1 MIGAT
6 TLEEYRKY
14 IEKDA
19 ALERRFQPVTIEE
32 PSCDTALLILK
43 RLKAR
48 YEAYHKV
55 SITPEAMEAAVTL
68 SQRYIPDRRLPDK
81 AIDLIDEAASLLRMG
96 VLTSAH
102 SFLAL
107 EDKIL
112 QTFQDKETAIRNQ
125 NFERAAILR
134 NAEADF
140 RLELERQRQKWN
152 MEHTN
157 KVVTEDLVAQ
167 VLCQWT
173 GIPVTSLTKPEREY
187 LLNLEDVLH
196 KRVSGQSKAVH
207 AVSEA
212 IRRGRSGL
220 KDPRRPIGTFLFLGP
235 TGVGK
240 TELCKSLAEALFGT
254 EDALLRF
261 DMTEYSEA
269 HSISRL
275 LGSPPGYIGF
285 DEGGQL
291 TEQVRRR
298 PYSVILF
305 DELEKAHNDIW
316 SILLQIMDDGI
327 LTDSKGRRVDFRNTV
342 LVMTSNVGAD
352 KITTNGVS
360 LGFLSQTTNGLPSSE
375 HLRTSVLSELKK
387 TFRPEF
393 LNRFDEIIVFEALGH
408 NEMRSITE
416 KMLRDISKRL
426 EGLGIQLHFTEE
438 TLTHLAKQGFD
449 PAYGARPLRRLL
461 QTDVEN
467 PAAHLLL
474 SGNLTSGSTLSLTM
488 QNGTL
493 SLEDITA

>member
-1 MIGAT
+1 MVAGTKYRGEFEDRVKNILREVRLSGNIILFLDEMHTIVGAGSAEGAIDAANIFKPALSRGEIQMIGAT

-187 LLNLEDVLH
+187 LL
-196 KRVSGQSKAVH
+196 K
-207 AVSEA
+207 
-212 IRRGRSGL
+212 
-220 KDPRRPIGTFLFLGP
+220 
-235 TGVGK
+235 
-240 TELCKSLAEALFGT
+240 
-254 EDALLRF
+254 
-261 DMTEYSEA
+261 
-269 HSISRL
+269 
-275 LGSPPGYIGF
+275 
-285 DEGGQL
+285 
-291 TEQVRRR
+291 
-298 PYSVILF
+298 
-305 DELEKAHNDIW
+305 
-316 SILLQIMDDGI
+316 
-327 LTDSKGRRVDFRNTV
+327 
-342 LVMTSNVGAD
+342 
-352 KITTNGVS
+352 
-360 LGFLSQTTNGLPSSE
+360 
-375 HLRTSVLSELKK
+375 
-387 TFRPEF
+387 
-393 LNRFDEIIVFEALGH
+393 
-408 NEMRSITE
+408 
-416 KMLRDISKRL
+416 
-426 EGLGIQLHFTEE
+426 
-438 TLTHLAKQGFD
+438 
-449 PAYGARPLRRLL
+449 
-461 QTDVEN
+461 
-467 PAAHLLL
+467 
-474 SGNLTSGSTLSLTM
+474 
-488 QNGTL
+488 
-493 SLEDITA
+493 